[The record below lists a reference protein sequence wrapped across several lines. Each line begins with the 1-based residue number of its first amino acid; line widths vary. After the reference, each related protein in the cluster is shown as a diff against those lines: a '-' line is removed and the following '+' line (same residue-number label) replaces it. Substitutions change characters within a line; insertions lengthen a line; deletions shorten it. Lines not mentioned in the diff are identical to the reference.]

1 MQDAKTFCSNLIRIL
16 NFLLSVLSFLTV
28 ARAAMVGERR
38 AAPVE
43 TKEITI
49 GHSEISPLYAIGA
62 AASVLGL
69 LVTAVLLWRWYKGK

>member
-1 MQDAKTFCSNLIRIL
+1 MQDAKTFCSRLIRIL
-16 NFLLSVLSFLTV
+16 NFLLSVLSLLTV

-38 AAPVE
+38 AAPVK

-49 GHSEISPLYAIGA
+49 GHTELSPFYALGA

-69 LVTAVLLWRWYKGK
+69 LVIAVLLWRRYKGK

>member
-1 MQDAKTFCSNLIRIL
+1 MQDAKTFCSRLIRIL

-28 ARAAMVGERR
+28 ARAAMEGERR
-38 AAPVE
+38 AAPVK

-49 GHSEISPLYAIGA
+49 GHTELSPFYALGA

-69 LVTAVLLWRWYKGK
+69 LVIAVLLWRRYKGK

>member
-1 MQDAKTFCSNLIRIL
+1 MQDAKTFCSRLIRIL

-28 ARAAMVGERR
+28 ARAAMEGERR
-38 AAPVE
+38 AAPVK

-49 GHSEISPLYAIGA
+49 GHTELSPIYALGA

-69 LVTAVLLWRWYKGK
+69 LVIAVLLWRRYKGK

>member
-38 AAPVE
+38 AAPVK

-49 GHSEISPLYAIGA
+49 GHTALSPLYVLGA

-69 LVTAVLLWRWYKGK
+69 LVTAVLLWRWYRGK